1 LKRLILIFLAFSGT
15 FNLLSAQDEDAIKR
29 VIAQE
34 TSAFMNVDYKS
45 WAETWAKVPYAYRS
59 YSDATTTTYAE
70 GWEELNKTFAEY
82 FKTAQPANS
91 EITYDWFEIRIFENG
106 AYAHFTQRIKDHIDV
121 EETSQIRVLEKKDG
135 KWKIVCL
142 EAIAKKDIIN

>member
-1 LKRLILIFLAFSGT
+1 LKKLTLILLLFCSAFYS
-15 FNLLSAQDEDAIKR
+15 LRAQDEDAIKS

-45 WAETWAKVPYAYRS
+45 WADTWAKVPYAYRS

-70 GWEELNKTFAEY
+70 GWEELNKTFADY
-82 FKTAQPANS
+82 FKTAKPANS
-91 EITYDWFEIRIFENG
+91 EIINDWLEIRIFENG
-106 AYAHFTQRIKDHIDV
+106 AYVHFTQSIKDHIDV

-135 KWKIVCL
+135 KWKIVYL
-142 EAIAKKDIIN
+142 EAIAKNAAIN